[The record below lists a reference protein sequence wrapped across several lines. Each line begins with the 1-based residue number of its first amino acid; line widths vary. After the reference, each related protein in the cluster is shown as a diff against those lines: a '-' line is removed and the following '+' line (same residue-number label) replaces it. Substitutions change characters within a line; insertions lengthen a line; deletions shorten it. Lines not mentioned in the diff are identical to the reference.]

1 MEILEAHRSFRH
13 IRVGGVCVSPSCDI
27 APRHGYVV
35 ADSNGSLHVNV
46 WRRAPAEEWAWAVA
60 HARLH
65 LGFGHLPASEDE
77 RRPQPDA
84 VDLAARCA
92 VVNRFL
98 DDLKVGAPLP
108 ADAVDR
114 SGQDEEALAALWRI
128 GGVPAGLAEGG
139 TAGPDPDQVLVKYG
153 GTGRYGPGYLPDWSA
168 SFASSLSDAVNAA
181 IEVAGGARMS
191 YEHGGGRTR
200 KPWDLA
206 LSWFISSYPLLGGI
220 AAGLRIIAD
229 PELARAQQLWIAAV
243 DASAGEIYVNPR
255 ATLNQEEWRFV
266 MAHEMLHAALRH
278 GDRTQGRDPYL
289 WNVAAD
295 YVINGWLVEM
305 GVGSIPDDVLYD
317 PELAGCS
324 AEEVY
329 DRITKDLRRLRKLQT
344 LRGRGLGDVLSEPLA
359 WPATGPE
366 PGPGRHGRTAD
377 LDDFYRRALLTG
389 VEYHR
394 ADRGLLPAGLEEEI
408 KALEQP
414 PMKWDAKLAR
424 WFDDYVPR
432 VEPTRSYARPSRRQ
446 SSTPD
451 IPRPGRYRPVEPFPR
466 CTFGVVLDTS
476 GSMDVKL
483 LGKAL
488 GAIASYSL
496 ARDVPAARVVYCDA
510 VAYDAGYVPVEDIGG
525 RMRVKGRGGTI
536 LQPAINLLQRAADFP
551 ADAPILIITDGQCDV
566 LSVRREHAFVIP
578 AGARLPFRPR
588 GPVFVFR

>member
-1 MEILEAHRSFRH
+1 M
-13 IRVGGVCVSPSCDI
+13 
-27 APRHGYVV
+27 
-35 ADSNGSLHVNV
+35 
-46 WRRAPAEEWAWAVA
+46 
-60 HARLH
+60 
-65 LGFGHLPASEDE
+65 
-77 RRPQPDA
+77 
-84 VDLAARCA
+84 
-92 VVNRFL
+92 
-98 DDLKVGAPLP
+98 
-108 ADAVDR
+108 
-114 SGQDEEALAALWRI
+114 
-128 GGVPAGLAEGG
+128 
-139 TAGPDPDQVLVKYG
+139 
-153 GTGRYGPGYLPDWSA
+153 
-168 SFASSLSDAVNAA
+168 
-181 IEVAGGARMS
+181 
-191 YEHGGGRTR
+191 
-200 KPWDLA
+200 
-206 LSWFISSYPLLGGI
+206 
-220 AAGLRIIAD
+220 
-229 PELARAQQLWIAAV
+229 
-243 DASAGEIYVNPR
+243 
-255 ATLNQEEWRFV
+255 
-266 MAHEMLHAALRH
+266 
-278 GDRTQGRDPYL
+278 
-289 WNVAAD
+289 AAD

-305 GVGSIPDDVLYD
+305 GVGTIPDGLLYD

-359 WPATGPE
+359 GPE
-366 PGPGRHGRTAD
+366 PESGPGSGRGRHGRVTD

-389 VEYHR
+389 FEYHR
-394 ADRGLLPAGLEEEI
+394 ADRGLLPAGLVEEI

-432 VEPTRSYARPSRRQ
+432 VEPVRTYARPSRRQ

-451 IPRPGRYRPVEPFPR
+451 IPRPGRYRPTEPFPR

-476 GSMDVKL
+476 GSMDARL

-536 LQPAINLLQRAADFP
+536 LQPAINLLQRADDFP